1 MDLGVG
7 NMKILTNNPRKI
19 AGLDGYG
26 SLIVTERVPIVV
38 KPNPEN
44 AKYLNTKREKM
55 GHLFEDN

>member
-1 MDLGVG
+1 MDLGIG

-26 SLIVTERVPIVV
+26 SLNVTERVPIVV

-44 AKYLNTKREKM
+44 VNYLNTKREKM
-55 GHLFEDN
+55 GHIFEEQ